1 MKLAEWAQ
9 EKGVSYKTAWR
20 LVRKGHFPEKIEQ
33 LPTGTYL
40 ILREEEQKTS
50 QQQQGALYARV
61 SSHDQR
67 EDLQRQ
73 LQRLRD
79 YANKNKL
86 IITKEVSEIA
96 SGMNERRKKLLNLLK
111 NKAIDFIIVE
121 HRDRL
126 TRFGYEYLQIA
137 LLSANREIIVINN

>member
-1 MKLAEWAQ
+1 M
-9 EKGVSYKTAWR
+9 
-20 LVRKGHFPEKIEQ
+20 
-33 LPTGTYL
+33 
-40 ILREEEQKTS
+40 
-50 QQQQGALYARV
+50 

-67 EDLQRQ
+67 EDLQKQ

-96 SGMNERRKKLLNLLK
+96 SGMNMRRKKLLNLLK

-126 TRFGYEYLQIA
+126 TRFGYEYLQTA
-137 LLSANREIIVINN
+137 LLSANREIIVINNSECKDDLVQDMIDILTSFCAKLYGQRSARNRKKKKLRQKLT